1 MNYLAHA
8 YLSFEDP
15 DVLAG
20 NMMSDYVKGKTQYD
34 YSTAV
39 HIGIRLHRAIDAFT
53 DNHPATRNIAELFKP
68 HYKRYGAA
76 FADIVYDYFLANDA
90 QQFETAAALEAFA
103 QRTYAA
109 LSLPQ
114 QQYPTKFSNILPYMI
129 SQNWLYHYRYE
140 DGIQKSFAGM
150 VRRAAYLTESDTA
163 FAIFKEHKTYL
174 GEQYEVFFP
183 NVKKFAIHTLQQLL
197 EH

>member
-8 YLSFEDP
+8 YLSFEDA

-20 NMMSDYVKGKTQYD
+20 NMMSDYVKGKTQYN
-34 YSTAV
+34 YRPTV
-39 HIGIRLHRAIDAFT
+39 QIGIRLHRAIDEYT
-53 DNHPATRNIAELFKP
+53 DQHPATRNIAALFKP
-68 HYKRYGAA
+68 HYRLYAGA

-90 QQFETAAALEAFA
+90 GIFETAEVLESFA

-109 LSLPQ
+109 LHSPTQ
-114 QQYPTKFSNILPYMI
+114 EYPPKFASMLPYMV

-140 DGIQKSFAGM
+140 DGIQKSLAGM
-150 VRRAAYLTESDTA
+150 VRRAAYISDSNTA
-163 FAIFKEHKTYL
+163 FAIFKEYKNYIQ
-174 GEQYEVFFP
+174 EQYEAFFP
-183 NVKKFAIHTLQQLL
+183 NVKKFAIHTLQQLS